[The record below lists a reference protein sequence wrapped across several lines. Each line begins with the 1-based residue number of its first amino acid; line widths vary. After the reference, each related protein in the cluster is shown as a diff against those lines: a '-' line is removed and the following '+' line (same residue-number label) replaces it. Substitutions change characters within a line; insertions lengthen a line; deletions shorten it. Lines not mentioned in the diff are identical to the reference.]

1 MRHELPNLRGA
12 FSEPA
17 ASQVAPAF
25 AMPIIIV
32 GALFAFGFLVCLARV
47 LFV

>member
-17 ASQVAPAF
+17 ATPAAPAF
-25 AMPIIIV
+25 AMPAIIV
-32 GALFAFGFLVCLARV
+32 GAMFAFGFLVCLARV

>member
-12 FSEPA
+12 FSEPGA
-17 ASQVAPAF
+17 IPAAPAS
-25 AMPIIIV
+25 ATPAIIV
-32 GALFAFGFLVCLARV
+32 GAFLAFGFLVCLARV